1 MADAVVVD
9 ASVVAPKENEDAIFW
24 KLYSQI
30 ILGFSHDKEEG
41 EREVININEERKE
54 NFANHVM
61 ILAKVQQLAKVI
73 EHTSLDCVEG
83 SHDCLLTFSKVIGP
97 TY

>member
-1 MADAVVVD
+1 M
-9 ASVVAPKENEDAIFW
+9 PFFW